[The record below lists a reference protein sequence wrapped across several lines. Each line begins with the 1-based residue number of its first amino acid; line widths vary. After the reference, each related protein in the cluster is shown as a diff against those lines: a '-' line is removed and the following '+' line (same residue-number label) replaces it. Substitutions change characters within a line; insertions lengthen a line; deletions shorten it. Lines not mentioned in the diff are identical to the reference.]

1 MIQCDGEL
9 LEKLPLHI
17 KVVPGAIR
25 VVVPKAK

>member
-25 VVVPKAK
+25 VVVPKTK